1 MTQAASW
8 PRGESEQLYRNLF
21 DLSPLPT
28 IVYDG
33 SQILRVND
41 AAAKTFRL
49 ASSDVA
55 VGRSVLDFVD
65 PTSRGAVVGR
75 LGTMLTSGAPVPPI
89 IERFLRADGST
100 FEGEA
105 VAAPVE
111 WEGGRAIHVIIRDM
125 SELQEAEQRLT
136 DSEARFAA
144 IVERAPV
151 GMHVYRLDASGIL
164 TFVAANPAADKILRV
179 ASSRFVGQDVNDA
192 FPGISKEL
200 IARFRQI
207 AAGGGSYDTTSEEYA
222 DDTREGTFEVHAFQI
237 AEGSIAVMFWD
248 VTERIRDSV
257 ELDSYRRRLE
267 QLVEERTRELAQ
279 AHRDTDA
286 VIAMATRAV
295 ELRDPY
301 TGGHQRRV
309 AQLATAIAE
318 QLGLA
323 DETVSRITIAAKL
336 HDVGKLSIPAE
347 ILSKPGRLLP
357 AEYELVKEHAQ
368 AAHEM
373 LDLVDIGWP
382 LADMVGQH
390 HERLDGSGYPEGL
403 VGDQIMPEARILAVA
418 DVVEAMSS
426 HRPYRPAL
434 GTEYALAEIS
444 MNRNTYYDSDV
455 VDACVLVMGGGFEF
469 ADEG

>member
-1 MTQAASW
+1 VTQAASW
-8 PRGESEQLYRNLF
+8 PSGESEQLYRNLF

-41 AAAKTFRL
+41 AAAKTFGL
-49 ASSDVA
+49 SSSDDA

-65 PTSRGAVVGR
+65 PASRGSVVGR
-75 LGTMLTSGAPVPPI
+75 LSTMLTSGAPVPTI
-89 IERFLRADGST
+89 VERFVRSDGST

-111 WEGGRAIHVIIRDM
+111 WEGGRAIHVIIRDI
-125 SELQEAEQRLT
+125 SELREAEQRLT

-144 IVERAPV
+144 IVERAPMGV
-151 GMHVYRLDASGIL
+151 HVYRLDASGSL
-164 TFVAANPAADKILRV
+164 TFVAANPAADRILHV
-179 ASSRFVGQDVNDA
+179 PSSQFVGRDLNDA
-192 FPGISKEL
+192 FAGIPKEVA
-200 IARFRQI
+200 ARYREI
-207 AAGGGSYDTTSEEYA
+207 AAHGGSYDA
-222 DDTREGTFEVHAFQI
+222 TREEHTHGITEGVFEVHAFQI

-248 VTERIRDSV
+248 VTDRISDGI
-257 ELDSYRRRLE
+257 ELDSYRLRLE

-286 VIAMATRAV
+286 IIAMAARAV

-323 DETVSRITIAAKL
+323 EETVGRITIAAKL

-347 ILSKPGRLLP
+347 ILSKPGKLLP

-403 VGDQIMPEARILAVA
+403 VGDQIMLEARILAVA

-444 MNRNTYYDSDV
+444 MNRNTFYDSDV

-469 ADEG
+469 EDEG